1 MRVELDSLEMLDYL
15 LENNPEEVIEK
26 VCDMFPK
33 EVKEYMKKEEICR
46 GVRVERLDYFKVMEQ
61 Q

>member
-1 MRVELDSLEMLDYL
+1 MRDELDSLEKLDYL

-33 EVKEYMKKEEICR
+33 EVKEYMKKPAKSQIAN
-46 GVRVERLDYFKVMEQ
+46 DYFKVMEQ

>member
-1 MRVELDSLEMLDYL
+1 MRDELDSLEMLDYL

-33 EVKEYMKKEEICR
+33 EVKEYMKK
-46 GVRVERLDYFKVMEQ
+46 
-61 Q
+61 